1 MLLVPHFFVFP
12 RRDNCLAKCLCWSS
26 IKESKKARKNLAAQL
41 PSFWNHIITPFHKSQ
56 GRWLI
61 QGHDIFA
68 SKVFSEKRGMLQR
81 LHLLMCSHDDSS
93 KRKED
98 GEPYTGS
105 KKCAQKWCMSPHIS
119 LAKTSHMAMSTSKGV
134 GKPNSTMC
142 PSWKVLCNE
151 RDAEFH
157 LITLKC
163 GSKYCWQRAQRLL
176 QPWANDLSLSFTPS
190 PKPNLNPLIK
200 MSSLLYSTQSGFRSL

>member
-1 MLLVPHFFVFP
+1 MTYLLPKYF
-12 RRDNCLAKCLCWSS
+12 L
-26 IKESKKARKNLAAQL
+26 
-41 PSFWNHIITPFHKSQ
+41 
-56 GRWLI
+56 
-61 QGHDIFA
+61 
-68 SKVFSEKRGMLQR
+68 KREACFKQR
-81 LHLLMCSHDDSS
+81 LYLLMCSHDDSS

-105 KKCAQKWCMSPHIS
+105 KKCAQKWCMFPHIS